1 MGSKLWISCQLLP
14 EAIVVSV
21 RAQVKLSVMLAKVR
35 VGELLL
41 VKRVKD
47 LANIVGFV
55 MGAVE

>member
-1 MGSKLWISCQLLP
+1 M
-14 EAIVVSV
+14 VSV